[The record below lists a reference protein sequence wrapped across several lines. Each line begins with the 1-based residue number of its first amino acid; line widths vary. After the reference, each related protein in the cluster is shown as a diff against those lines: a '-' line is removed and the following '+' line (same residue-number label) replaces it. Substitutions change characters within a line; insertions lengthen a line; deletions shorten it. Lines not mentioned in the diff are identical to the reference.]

1 MKSRRFRVR
10 TLLLAWSTYWLAL
23 IAVGLSPAIAAIW
36 RMSQLPHG
44 NGNVNAS
51 FNDGVLT
58 ANVLQNGVP
67 TWTGSISFLGLALL
81 LALPP
86 LVMWVFFLFA
96 APRTINA
103 DESALSGQS
112 SIAELNAGESGTES
126 FRTSGSTSKRRS
138 REGS

>member
-1 MKSRRFRVR
+1 MKPRRFRVS

-51 FNDGVLT
+51 VNDGVLS

-67 TWTGSISFLGLALL
+67 TWTGSISVLGLTLL

-86 LVMWVFFLFA
+86 LVMWAFFLFTSS
-96 APRTINA
+96 RTINA
-103 DESALSGQS
+103 DESALGGPSNV
-112 SIAELNAGESGTES
+112 AELNAGQSDTES

>member
-1 MKSRRFRVR
+1 MKPRRFRVR

-44 NGNVNAS
+44 KGSVNAG
-51 FNDGVLT
+51 FNGGVLS
-58 ANVLQNGVP
+58 ASVLQNGVS
-67 TWTGSISFLGLALL
+67 TWTGSISVLGLTLL

-86 LVMWVFFLFA
+86 LVMWAFLLFT

-103 DESALSGQS
+103 GESALGGQS
-112 SIAELNAGESGTES
+112 SVAELNAGESGTES

-138 REGS
+138 REGF